1 MHGEKGVVLLS
12 DRIRRAWNAPK
23 WEGVEFR
30 QLELMNMEEE
40 LDEQLAIL
48 DASTDYR
55 VYFEGFAYHVT
66 DGTFDMVIG
75 YGDDDFES
83 LLSALRYIDTSL

>member
-1 MHGEKGVVLLS
+1 MARKN
-12 DRIRRAWNAPK
+12 WYAPK

-30 QLELMNMEEE
+30 QLGLVDMEEE

-55 VYFEGFAYHVT
+55 VYFEDFAYHVT
-66 DGTFDMVIG
+66 DGTFDAVIG
-75 YGDDDFES
+75 Y
-83 LLSALRYIDTSL
+83 